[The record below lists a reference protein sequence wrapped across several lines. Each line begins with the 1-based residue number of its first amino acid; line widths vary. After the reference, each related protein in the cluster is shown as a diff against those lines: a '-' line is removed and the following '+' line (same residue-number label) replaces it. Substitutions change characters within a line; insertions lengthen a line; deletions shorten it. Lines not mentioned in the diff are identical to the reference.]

1 MASAGPRV
9 TGSAA
14 TPKFSNLVRP
24 AKGGGDTVSDV
35 DALRG
40 RFGKYHVLDK
50 IAQGGMA
57 EIYKVKTV
65 GLAGFEKIQA
75 LKRILPSAAQQ
86 GRFIRSFIDEARI
99 AVELSHR
106 NIVQVF
112 DFGKA
117 EGDLY
122 LAMELIEGQDL
133 RSAMTTAA
141 ARNVRC
147 PLPVAAYILSEV
159 ASGLDYAHRKSDAS
173 GRSLGIVHCDM
184 SPSNVMLSVDG
195 YVKILDFGI
204 ARASF
209 SSALERRRLRGKP
222 RYMAPEQ
229 TRGDAPTTATDV
241 FALGIIGWELLA
253 GRALFGGS
261 TLRDILHEVRTF
273 EIPHLRDE
281 VEAVPAEMADA
292 IAVALQRDPALRG
305 TASDLGTACM
315 RTALAA
321 GPRGVA
327 SWQEELEQR
336 MSSPAIEAGA
346 SGLFGVGGGLGGVGG
361 GLGGG
366 VSATKR
372 REVMV
377 PRRPSAISIEL
388 RAADVRDGVDVPA
401 EAFGAEL
408 AAELALEEVGGTEAE
423 AQFPW
428 DDGGVER
435 RSATVPTATPFM
447 MGRPDVPAFA
457 TPRADERAARQ
468 AAESAGREAAEALA
482 RGESSAGITIDVLP
496 RPRAMTARGT
506 EAATAATTASSTTSS
521 TSRRT
526 ASLAASGTAGPGVGD
541 DEPSVVSST
550 PLPAPIAALSLPA
563 PPRIR
568 RPTTS
573 QPIAMPS
580 PVARAPGTSRRATSS
595 IGAVLAPDAVA
606 TPSRDALDAGNQP
619 ASQAASQ
626 AVSQA
631 ASPAVIDERAPG
643 QLSEV
648 RTELADALLDDGPTT
663 PPTATGSA
671 VSRVPEAGAIAE
683 AELRAQAAGSAVTSL
698 PGSGVERVE
707 VPISPADGS
716 TPPPGWGATEKEQPS
731 VPRDAAGHPL
741 PSSAATVARL
751 WGFDVRSFDSESAHE
766 EAIDDRPNEF
776 DMEAVA
782 PLLGRRRI
790 VVVAA
795 LLDGAAPDTSRA
807 LARGLGEL
815 AYQRGG
821 VALSVEERA
830 LILAFGLELAGED
843 DAAVAMTWAVD
854 ASAIARESASEGKAP
869 QLRIG
874 GRAGAFATVEASG
887 PPQIAAETIEEAR
900 ALARQAQPDHPLFSG
915 GAGRVGS
922 AMFALREVATKRGRG
937 RALEVVGVRP
947 VVERDTALLE
957 RRGRFVGRG
966 RELALLDACRQRAV
980 AEQRRVVAVIRGPS
994 GVGKSRLGAEVV
1006 AQVLAQSPQ
1015 TGLMVASASP
1025 ATKLSPFC
1033 LVLDFLQAVLNLP
1046 PRRGREARDRFSQR
1060 LTRVLGRGA
1069 IEPAVI
1075 KTVTADLERAMELRD
1090 GTYAADASE
1099 LADLPERV
1107 GAALTVVRRCL
1118 RALHVAES
1126 AAPADRLTAIVVIE
1140 NLHHA
1145 DATSLLSM
1153 QPAMGNREHGAELF
1167 LLTTEGEPPDWPFLD
1182 ETIALGDL
1190 VGGELRA
1197 LAVDRLGEAAT
1208 AMNVAGV
1215 IGRGGGTP
1223 LFVEELAAAARRD
1236 GGGDEPLPGTAR
1248 DVVMARVEGL
1258 SAAAQTAVRYAAVL
1272 GETVRARFLEEVVGQ
1287 GDIGEALEELV
1298 VDGLLARRDDAAPE
1312 STEGELSFARGLFRE
1327 VVYDGLSPQALRDA
1341 HARVGRLLAARFF
1354 AGREEAPALIAEH
1367 LEKAGEVA
1375 AAAAFWLRAGRISL
1389 AAADAAEAV
1398 EHFSRCLDLEA
1409 GLGEMPPSAP
1419 SKARRRE
1426 ALFGREEAAR
1436 RLGALD
1442 GGDGDLDALEA
1453 LCHEHP
1459 RRLAEI
1465 ETRRAQRQLR
1475 RGDCNEALTA
1485 TLRAEQLARVAGDER
1500 LRAESLRLRG
1510 EVYEVQG
1517 QLDQALSFVAQ
1528 AGTIFRRHGFLTDE
1542 IGAMVGTGRIHLLR
1556 AHYEAARDIYRPVID
1571 SIHKSGDPWL
1581 ERIVRNHLALIEMCL
1596 GNFGEAMA
1604 LAQRSI
1610 ELCRRYGDRARE
1622 GDTLSVMAMILS
1634 KVGLYETAA
1643 STFDSALDILGR
1655 TSSRWS
1661 RTDCLIWAG
1670 ACDVRRGLAG
1680 GLDKLDEAI
1689 AEARQLGARTLEASG
1704 LVARAEAK
1712 LLFGEASA
1720 AASDAEAGTQL
1731 ARRATLL
1738 GCEIQGLTRQA
1749 VALHQ
1754 LGAIDRAAPLARRA
1768 LAMLEAQG
1776 YLEGAEEEVLQ
1787 ACGKVLVASGS
1798 SGEAN
1803 ASADLAQGER
1813 ALARARQVANKKLAS
1828 LTEPSWRAA
1837 YAAVVEQR
1845 QLLREN

>member
-1 MASAGPRV
+1 
-9 TGSAA
+9 
-14 TPKFSNLVRP
+14 
-24 AKGGGDTVSDV
+24 V

-75 LKRILPSAAQQ
+75 LKRILPSAAQH

-141 ARNVRC
+141 ARDVRC
-147 PLPVAAYILSEV
+147 PLAVAAYIISEV
-159 ASGLDYAHRKSDAS
+159 ASGLDYAHRKVDAA

-229 TRGDAPTTATDV
+229 TRGDAPTAATDV
-241 FALGIIGWELLA
+241 FALGIIAWELLA

-281 VEAVPAEMADA
+281 GVSVPAEMADA
-292 IAVALQRDPALRG
+292 IAVALQRDPASRG
-305 TASDLGTACM
+305 TASDLGTACL
-315 RTALAA
+315 RTALAS

-327 SWQEELEQR
+327 GWQDELEQR
-336 MSSPAIEAGA
+336 ASSPAFGQEA
-346 SGLFGVGGGLGGVGG
+346 
-361 GLGGG
+361 GGG
-366 VSATKR
+366 VERAVSAAARELGKR
-372 REVMV
+372 RELA

-388 RAADVRDGVDVPA
+388 RAA
-401 EAFGAEL
+401 GAQAGDSVEL
-408 AAELALEEVGGTEAE
+408 AAEELAAGGPAGDGGGGTEAE

-428 DDGGVER
+428 DDGGPVER
-435 RSATVPTATPFM
+435 RTATLPAASPFV
-447 MGRPDVPAFA
+447 MGRPDALAFA
-457 TPRADERAARQ
+457 APGADELAARD
-468 AAESAGREAAEALA
+468 AAEAAARDAAEALA
-482 RGESSAGITIDVLP
+482 REESSAGITIDALP
-496 RPRAMTARGT
+496 KPRTMTPQRGAARRPPSPSA
-506 EAATAATTASSTTSS
+506 
-521 TSRRT
+521 
-526 ASLAASGTAGPGVGD
+526 
-541 DEPSVVSST
+541 DEPSVISSA
-550 PLPAPIAALSLPA
+550 PMPAPIAALTLPA
-563 PPRIR
+563 PPIIR
-568 RPTTS
+568 RPTT
-573 QPIAMPS
+573 AS
-580 PVARAPGTSRRATSS
+580 PVLIPSMAARAPGASRRATSVMDVVVETPEDKS
-595 IGAVLAPDAVA
+595 AAVRIPDREPAPAEALA
-606 TPSRDALDAGNQP
+606 
-619 ASQAASQ
+619 AASLSVPEP
-626 AVSQA
+626 AE
-631 ASPAVIDERAPG
+631 PAVP
-643 QLSEV
+643 
-648 RTELADALLDDGPTT
+648 
-663 PPTATGSA
+663 
-671 VSRVPEAGAIAE
+671 
-683 AELRAQAAGSAVTSL
+683 AAGSSVKPL
-698 PGSGVERVE
+698 PANTTEPEAPAPAR
-707 VPISPADGS
+707 PISPSDGS
-716 TPPPGWGATEKEQPS
+716 TPG
-731 VPRDAAGHPL
+731 PRWAAEGSTDVAAEAPL
-741 PSSAATVARL
+741 PAPMAARL

-782 PLLGRRRI
+782 PLHGRRRI

-795 LLDGAAPDTSRA
+795 LLDGAAPDTLRA

-821 VALSVEERA
+821 VALSVDERA
-830 LILAFGLELAGED
+830 LILVFGLELAGED

-874 GRAGAFATVEASG
+874 GRAGAFATVEGEG
-887 PPQIAAETIEEAR
+887 PPEIAAELIEEAR
-900 ALARQAQPDHPLFSG
+900 SLARQAQPDHPLFTG

-922 AMFALREVATKRGRG
+922 ALFALREVATKRERGRGG

-957 RRGRFVGRG
+957 RRGRFVGRN
-966 RELALLDACRQRAV
+966 RELSLLDACRQRAV
-980 AEQRRVVAVIRGPS
+980 VEQRRVVAVIRGPS

-1015 TGLMVASASP
+1015 TALMVASAGP
-1025 ATKLSPFC
+1025 ATRLSPFC
-1033 LVLDFLQAVLNLP
+1033 LVLDFVQAVLNLP
-1046 PRRGREARDRFSQR
+1046 PQRGRAARDKLSQR
-1060 LTRVLGRGA
+1060 LVRVLRRGE

-1075 KTVTADLERAMELRD
+1075 RAVTGDLERAMELRD
-1090 GTYAADASE
+1090 GVYAPDASE
-1099 LADLPERV
+1099 LADLPDRV

-1126 AAPADRLTAIVVIE
+1126 EGYADRLTAIIVIE

-1153 QPAMGNREHGAELF
+1153 RPAMANREHGSELF
-1167 LLTTEGEPPDWPFLD
+1167 LITTEGEPPSWPFLD
-1182 ETIALGDL
+1182 EVIALGDL

-1208 AMNVAGV
+1208 ALNVAGV

-1223 LFVEELAAAARRD
+1223 LFVEELAAAAQRA
-1236 GGGDEPLPGTAR
+1236 GEELPGTAR
-1248 DVVMARVEGL
+1248 DVVAARVDRL

-1272 GETVRARFLEEVVGQ
+1272 GETVRARFLEEVIGQ

-1298 VDGLLARRDDAAPE
+1298 GDGLMDRRDDAAPE
-1312 STEGELSFARGLFRE
+1312 SPEGELSFARGLFRE
-1327 VVYDGLSPQALRDA
+1327 VIYDGLSPRALRDA

-1354 AGREEAPALIAEH
+1354 AGREEPPALIAEH
-1367 LEKAGEVA
+1367 LEKGGEVA

-1389 AAADAAEAV
+1389 AAADAAAAAGT
-1398 EHFSRCLDLEA
+1398 FTRCLELEA
-1409 GLGEMPPSAP
+1409 GLGKSPPSAP
-1419 SKARRRE
+1419 SRVRRRE
-1426 ALFGREEAAR
+1426 AHLGREEATR

-1442 GGDGDLDALEA
+1442 DGDADLDALEG
-1453 LCHEHP
+1453 LCAEQP
-1459 RRLAEI
+1459 RRLADVEN
-1465 ETRRAQRQLR
+1465 RRAQRQLR
-1475 RGDCNEALTA
+1475 RGDHAGALTA
-1485 TLRAEQLARVAGDER
+1485 TLRAEQLARTAGDER
-1500 LRAESLRLRG
+1500 LRAEALRLRG

-1528 AGTIFRRHGFLTDE
+1528 AGTIFRRHGYLTDE

-1556 AHYEAARDIYRPVID
+1556 AHYEAARDTYRPVID
-1571 SIHKSGDPWL
+1571 SIQKTGDPWL

-1604 LAQRSI
+1604 MAQRSI

-1634 KVGLYETAA
+1634 KVGLYEAAA

-1655 TSSRWS
+1655 TSSRWA

-1670 ACDVRRGLAG
+1670 ACDVRRGLAVG
-1680 GLDKLDEAI
+1680 IAKLDEAI

-1704 LVARAEAK
+1704 LVARAEAR
-1712 LLFGEASA
+1712 LVLGEATA
-1720 AASDAEAGTQL
+1720 AASDAEAGTLL
-1731 ARRATLL
+1731 ARRATLV
-1738 GCEIQGLTRQA
+1738 GCEIQGLARQA

-1754 LGAIDRAAPLARRA
+1754 LGSLEQATPLARRA

-1776 YLEGAEEEVLQ
+1776 TLEGAEEEVLQ
-1787 ACGKVLVASGS
+1787 ACGKVLLAA
-1798 SGEAN
+1798 GE
-1803 ASADLAQGER
+1803 LEEGER
-1813 ALARARQVANKKLAS
+1813 ALARARAVTSRKLAS